1 MAGAGRQCYAGLM
14 KSLASSNRHLQPA
27 AVRKS
32 AVERNVRS
40 SSAIEG
46 VSAGVFRSAV
56 SGRFLTEAKRSPRTA
71 GVNVPRPGKKK

>member
-1 MAGAGRQCYAGLM
+1 M
-14 KSLASSNRHLQPA
+14 KSLAASNRYLQTA

-46 VSAGVFRSAV
+46 VSTRVFRSAV
-56 SGRFLTEAKRSPRTA
+56 SGRFATKAKGASHTTVVNALRPR
-71 GVNVPRPGKKK
+71 KKK